1 MASRKYLKKE
11 IKYLSDCIIGYGIVA
26 SAQLTDEK
34 RQEMNN
40 LILET
45 FSLRD
50 EMIRRISYTEP
61 GSVKLFYKKLKEDFS
76 AQVSDIIDSL
86 GSLS

>member
-61 GSVKLFYKKLKEDFS
+61 GSVKLFYKKLNK
-76 AQVSDIIDSL
+76 SL
-86 GSLS
+86 LL